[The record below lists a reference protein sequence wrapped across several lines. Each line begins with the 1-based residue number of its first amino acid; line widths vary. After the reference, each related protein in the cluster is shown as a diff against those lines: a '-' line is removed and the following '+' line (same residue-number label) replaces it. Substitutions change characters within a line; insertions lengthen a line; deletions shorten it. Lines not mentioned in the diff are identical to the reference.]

1 MHFTNDQ
8 LKQLKEAES
17 HFNTMVNADYKRN
30 TPRSLDEKIHKIY
43 TEATGTEYKMNWNC
57 SVCIGKLY
65 KTVGRLYFEDLT
77 EVSVGT
83 EPSASEIPESH
94 ISSKVVANKKNTKPK
109 TK

>member
-43 TEATGTEYKMNWNC
+43 TEATGTEYKMN
-57 SVCIGKLY
+57 
-65 KTVGRLYFEDLT
+65 
-77 EVSVGT
+77 
-83 EPSASEIPESH
+83 
-94 ISSKVVANKKNTKPK
+94 
-109 TK
+109 

>member
-43 TEATGTEYKMNWNC
+43 RLLSLGWSTYETDVECC
-57 SVCIGKLY
+57 SHCVN
-65 KTVGRLYFEDLT
+65 D
-77 EVSVGT
+77 
-83 EPSASEIPESH
+83 
-94 ISSKVVANKKNTKPK
+94 
-109 TK
+109 